1 MEANFQDDQLN
12 SACND
17 NVEASPPYLSVAKLE
32 KSKSRNKRRGKMF
45 KAKKSR
51 LAYPLVL
58 QHDGTI
64 ERQNEG
70 PTENRLG
77 ELGSLDK
84 YYYYYYIIIIIIKTS
99 LMAHPKCAARRI
111 FFKGTL

>member
-45 KAKKSR
+45 KAKESR
-51 LAYPLVL
+51 LAYPQLQ

-64 ERQNEG
+64 ERPPWWRTQNVRREG
-70 PTENRLG
+70 YFLKELSENN
-77 ELGSLDK
+77 S
-84 YYYYYYIIIIIIKTS
+84 
-99 LMAHPKCAARRI
+99 
-111 FFKGTL
+111 F